1 VIGLAARA
9 KKETSTGAFMGTYIA
24 AGKMRAI
31 GVTSQKRLPGV
42 PVPTMKEQGYD
53 VVIGN
58 WRGVYGAPG
67 ISAEQRDAL
76 SRMIVEA
83 TRTKAWA
90 EAMQANKWT
99 PALMTGKDFDEFV
112 DYEFSA
118 LRAIIYLAGMA

>member
-1 VIGLAARA
+1 
-9 KKETSTGAFMGTYIA
+9 
-24 AGKMRAI
+24 
-31 GVTSQKRLPGV
+31 
-42 PVPTMKEQGYD
+42 

-67 ISAEQRDAL
+67 ISASQRDDL
-76 SRMIVEA
+76 TRMVVEA

-99 PALMTGKDFDEFV
+99 PALMTGKDFDEFE